1 MKIPSPHELALTAY
15 YYATLHARRREAIM
29 RAGQFREA
37 VRILFYHRVAN
48 DSPNPWTIS
57 TSAFAAQINWLRSRF
72 DLVSLAE
79 AQERID
85 CHRNR
90 FPTACITF
98 DDGYAENLRFAIP
111 LLLKHKIPCTY
122 FVATDFVTHGK
133 PFPHDTAARRPLPVH
148 TLSEIRDLAA
158 AGVEIGAHTRTH
170 ANLGGELS
178 PERLVSEIVGSKRDL
193 EAAIGKPV
201 RYFAFPYGQHENL
214 SATAFRVA
222 YAAGFAGVCS
232 AYGGY
237 NWPGDD
243 AFHLRRFHADE
254 AFIRFMNWMTVDSRK
269 VRLQHD
275 FDPGD
280 FRTAVATESCR
291 EANIAELVASGAA
304 QMAAAAPVI
313 VE

>member
-1 MKIPSPHELALTAY
+1 MKIPSPKELALTAY
-15 YYATLHARRREAIM
+15 YYATLHARRREAIV
-29 RAGQFREA
+29 RAGEFREP
-37 VRILFYHRVAN
+37 VRILFYHRVAD

-72 DLVSLAE
+72 DLVSLAV
-79 AQERID
+79 AQERIE

-111 LLLKHKIPCTY
+111 LLLKHKIPFTY
-122 FVATDFVTHGK
+122 FVATDFVTNNK
-133 PFPHDTAARRPLPVH
+133 PFPHDAAAGRPLPVH
-148 TLSEIRDLAA
+148 TLTEIRDLAA

-178 PERLVSEIVGSKRDL
+178 PEQLVSEIVGSKHDL
-193 EAAIGKPV
+193 EAAIGKPIT
-201 RYFAFPYGQHENL
+201 YFAFPYGQHENL
-214 SATAFRVA
+214 SAKAFQIA
-222 YAAGFAGVCS
+222 YAAGFAGACS

-254 AFIRFMNWMTVDSRK
+254 AFIRFMNWMTIDSRK

-280 FRTAVATESCR
+280 YRSAATTDSPR
-291 EANIAELVASGAA
+291 DDIIAEITNANGVRLAE
-304 QMAAAAPVI
+304 AAPMI